1 MDRRDYL
8 RSLSALFATTFLGG
22 SAAVAANSRS
32 ERALERA
39 DRAATRYDSQPA
51 DELTLPAIPEDNLNF
66 FLANDLGRNGY
77 YEQKTIAELMGRVA
91 ERIDIEFVVA
101 PGDIHHF
108 NGVASTQD
116 PLWMTNYEL
125 IYSHPD
131 LMIDWFATCGNHEY
145 RGNTRA
151 VLDYGRVSRRWMMR
165 DRYYSR
171 LFELDKEMVEIFFID
186 TTPLIGRYREKEEKY
201 PDAGTQSID
210 DQLRWLEGA
219 LSASKAKWK
228 IVTGHHPL
236 YADTDKSESERTD
249 MRRHVEPLLDKY
261 EVDMYL
267 CGHIHNFQHIKPA
280 GSRVDYVVNS
290 AGSLSRRVKA
300 IEGTR
305 FCNDEAGFTL
315 FSINDNAITF
325 YMMNGKGKVLYQY
338 TRTK

>member
-101 PGDIHHF
+101 PGD
-108 NGVASTQD
+108 N
-116 PLWMTNYEL
+116 
-125 IYSHPD
+125 PD

-145 RGNTRA
+145 RGNTQA

-171 LFELDKEMVEIFFID
+171 LFELDKETVEIFFID

-267 CGHIHNFQHIKPA
+267 CGHIHNFQHIQPA

-315 FSINDNAITF
+315 FSMNDNAITF